1 MFSNKNTPI
10 AELIINDNFTCVA
23 EVNTSFIKLF
33 KFNSSD
39 KVIGKSLNELNIF
52 NPNGIKHI
60 KEKLLREGEFNDEKM
75 FCLTSKDEMLAC
87 LVTVQKEIQ
96 LQDNK
101 YFIYFHDITQL
112 HNLELQLEKSKQTA
126 ENALNL
132 QAMFLANISHEI
144 RTPINGIL
152 GFTELLNNTKLTHE
166 QLDYLHSIKISGN
179 NLIKIVNDILD
190 STKIEAGL
198 IELENIAFNIATTI
212 KETIKTFIPQALS
225 KNIQIN
231 ANIESNLPEIVYG
244 DPTRLFQII
253 SNLVNNAL
261 RFSKI
266 NGSVTINASV
276 AQKNNSNCVIKFS
289 VVDNGIGIEKD
300 KIESI
305 FEKFIQGDSSTTRN
319 YGGSGLGLSIVKKLI
334 ELHKGNINVSSEKNI
349 GSTFNFYIP
358 FNLTHQNDFTIEVTQ
373 TNTNFLN
380 NKKILLVEDNEINQK
395 LTSTILS
402 LEGAKVTIAHNG
414 EIALQ
419 LLQNLTY
426 DLILMDIQMPV
437 LDGISTSLI
446 IRKELNCVTPI
457 IAMTANVITGEKKV
471 CLKSGMNDY
480 ISKPFSAN
488 DLIKIINKH
497 IANSNLID
505 KEEFNNKTSNNKQ
518 HTSLKYLYEF
528 SKGNKL
534 FIKEMIELFL
544 EQSPNDIDRLN
555 VAVENYD
562 FDTIKSIIHR
572 LQTSLGFIGFDENIL
587 KELKQVEEWC
597 LNKTNFSEIKKI
609 IDDLI
614 NECKLAQ
621 IELKQGLL
629 QL

>member
-231 ANIESNLPEIVYG
+231 ANIESNFPEIVYG

-319 YGGSGLGLSIVKKLI
+319 YG
-334 ELHKGNINVSSEKNI
+334 
-349 GSTFNFYIP
+349 
-358 FNLTHQNDFTIEVTQ
+358 EV
-373 TNTNFLN
+373 
-380 NKKILLVEDNEINQK
+380 D
-395 LTSTILS
+395 
-402 LEGAKVTIAHNG
+402 
-414 EIALQ
+414 
-419 LLQNLTY
+419 
-426 DLILMDIQMPV
+426 
-437 LDGISTSLI
+437 
-446 IRKELNCVTPI
+446 
-457 IAMTANVITGEKKV
+457 
-471 CLKSGMNDY
+471 
-480 ISKPFSAN
+480 
-488 DLIKIINKH
+488 
-497 IANSNLID
+497 
-505 KEEFNNKTSNNKQ
+505 
-518 HTSLKYLYEF
+518 
-528 SKGNKL
+528 
-534 FIKEMIELFL
+534 
-544 EQSPNDIDRLN
+544 
-555 VAVENYD
+555 
-562 FDTIKSIIHR
+562 
-572 LQTSLGFIGFDENIL
+572 
-587 KELKQVEEWC
+587 
-597 LNKTNFSEIKKI
+597 
-609 IDDLI
+609 
-614 NECKLAQ
+614 
-621 IELKQGLL
+621 
-629 QL
+629 

>member
-23 EVNTSFIKLF
+23 EANASFIKLF
-33 KFNSSD
+33 KFDSTH
-39 KVIGKSLNELNIF
+39 KIIGKSLNELNIF
-52 NPNGIKHI
+52 NPNGIKLI
-60 KEKLLREGEFNDEKM
+60 KEKLLREGEFFDEKM
-75 FCLTSKDEMLAC
+75 FCLTCKEELLAC
-87 LVTVQKEIQ
+87 LVTVQKENQ
-96 LQDNK
+96 PQDNK

-112 HNLELQLEKSKQTA
+112 HNLELQLEKSKQIP

-152 GFTELLNNTKLTHE
+152 GFTELLSNTKLSHD

-198 IELENIAFNIATTI
+198 IELENIAFNIASTI
-212 KETIKTFIPQALS
+212 KETVKTFIPLALS

-231 ANIESNLPEIVYG
+231 TNIDNNLPETVYG

-253 SNLVNNAL
+253 NNLINNAL

-266 NGSVTINASV
+266 NGAVTINASV
-276 AQKNNSNCVIKFS
+276 IQKNNSNCVIKFS
-289 VVDNGIGIEKD
+289 VIDNGIGIEKN
-300 KIESI
+300 KIETI
-305 FEKFIQGDSSTTRN
+305 FDKFIQEDNSTTRN
-319 YGGSGLGLSIVKKLI
+319 YGGSGLGLSIVKKLV
-334 ELHKGNINVSSEKNI
+334 ELHKGNINVTSEKNI
-349 GSTFNFYIP
+349 GSTFNIFIP
-358 FNLTHQNDFTIEVTQ
+358 FNLTHQNDFTLEVKQ
-373 TNTNFLN
+373 SNTNFLN

-402 LEGAKVTIAHNG
+402 LEGAKVTIANNG

-419 LLQNLTY
+419 LLQNLNY

-437 LDGISTSLI
+437 LDGISTTLI

-457 IAMTANVITGEKKV
+457 IAMTANVITGERKV

-488 DLIKIINKH
+488 DLIKTINKH
-497 IANSNLID
+497 IANCNIID
-505 KEEFNNKTSNNKQ
+505 KIDFNNKTTNIKQ
-518 HTSLKYLYEF
+518 HASLKYLYEF

-555 VAVENYD
+555 VAVENCD
-562 FDTIKSIIHR
+562 FDAIKSVIHR
-572 LQTSLGFIGFDENIL
+572 LQTSLGFIGFDENML
-587 KELKQVEEWC
+587 KDLKRVETWC

-609 IDDLI
+609 ISDLI